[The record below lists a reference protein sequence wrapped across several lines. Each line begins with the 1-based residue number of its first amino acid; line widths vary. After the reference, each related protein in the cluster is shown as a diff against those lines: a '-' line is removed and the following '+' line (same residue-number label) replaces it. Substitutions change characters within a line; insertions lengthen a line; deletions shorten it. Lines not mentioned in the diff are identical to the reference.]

1 MLPHRNAQPPELN
14 CDLLRRGGEK
24 VSLILR
30 HDGLF
35 AFAER
40 ERELYEDLLKAFV
53 EVPTVSSESDRQR
66 DIKRG
71 VELAKETI
79 RSFGGKVRVH
89 RSNGGNPIIH
99 AVFENGKNC
108 PTITVYNHLDVQPAS
123 QETEPWETDPF
134 VMVRKGDRYF
144 GRGTTDDKGP
154 ALSALFGIRAV
165 RESQVPINVH
175 LLWEF
180 EEEIG
185 SPHFERGISEMGD
198 RLATDSVVVSDT
210 IWISRQRPANP
221 SSLRGFIGL
230 RFVLET
236 GTTDQHSGNVGG
248 AARNPLGEL
257 MKLISDIYDPE
268 TGKLKVPGFYDDVI
282 APTKAELEDFR
293 CSGFTVRGFKRD
305 HLLKSLRTSDP
316 LELMRRIWT
325 LPTFE
330 IHGVAGGYTG
340 AGLKAIV
347 PPKGEVKA
355 SCRLVANQQ
364 PKKIFRLIKS
374 FVKEKNRDVVV
385 HLEAPTPPYQGT
397 TNSPL
402 SEAVKTSVKFA
413 FGREPV
419 FIGGAGSIGAVISME
434 KVLKCPVMFLGL
446 SLPEHGYHAPN
457 ENFDW
462 RQASGGIVA
471 FAKYFETISE
481 IDQSE
486 MKQRGTVQ

>member
-1 MLPHRNAQPPELN
+1 MSLLPSR
-14 CDLLRRGGEK
+14 D
-24 VSLILR
+24 
-30 HDGLF
+30 DLF
-35 AFAER
+35 AFTERQR
-40 ERELYEDLLKAFV
+40 ERYEHLLKEFV
-53 EVPTVSSESDRQR
+53 AVPTVSSEPNRQP
-66 DIKRG
+66 DIERG
-71 VELAKETI
+71 VELATETI
-79 RSFGGKVRVH
+79 RSFGGKAKVH
-89 RSNGGNPIIH
+89 RSKGANPIIY
-99 AVFENGKNC
+99 AAFDTAKSC
-108 PTITVYNHLDVQPAS
+108 PTVTVYNHLDVQPAS

-134 VMVRKGDRYF
+134 VMVKEDDRYF

-154 ALSALFGIRAV
+154 ALSALFGVRAAL
-165 RESQVPINVH
+165 ESEVPINVR
-175 LLWEF
+175 LIWEF

-185 SPHFERGISEMGD
+185 SPHFARGLSE
-198 RLATDSVVVSDT
+198 LAGQVSTDSVVVSDT
-210 IWISRQRPANP
+210 IWISRDRPANP

-257 MKLISDIYDPE
+257 MKLISLIYDAD
-268 TGKLKVPGFYDDVI
+268 TGKVNVPGFYEDVI
-282 APTKAELEDFR
+282 APTKWELDDFSH
-293 CSGFTVRGFKRD
+293 SGFTVRGFKRD
-305 HLLKSLRTSDP
+305 HLLKSLRTSDKI
-316 LELMRRIWT
+316 ELMKRIWT

-330 IHGVAGGYTG
+330 IHGVSGGYAG

-347 PPKGEVKA
+347 PPKAEVKA

-364 PKKIFRLIKS
+364 PAKIFRLIKS
-374 FVKEKNRDVVV
+374 FVKAKNRDVVIS
-385 HLEAPTPPYQGT
+385 LEAPTPPYQGT

-402 SEAVKTSVKFA
+402 SDAIKKSVEFA

-462 RQASGGIVA
+462 QQASGGIVA
-471 FAKYFETISE
+471 FAKYFESISQIE
-481 IDQSE
+481 DADI
-486 MKQRGTVQ
+486 KRRRGSQ